1 MKKTLIP
8 VERGFALFGLAI
20 VQVLVWAWVVVA
32 LSLLIIGVGVFLVP
46 EAVMKQRRLAELS
59 RKLAGKWNGVEIP
72 SPYLPE
78 PAYSK
83 GFIGQAERTRTLLS
97 DPATWRD
104 LLWGVTDPI
113 VGALLASF
121 AAILPLYGIE
131 GVLMPL
137 IREATA
143 GQFNDWY
150 AGIPV
155 GQAYSPATAW
165 LCVPAGI
172 AIFALS
178 RVYSPRL
185 LHVHGLWTRLLL
197 SPGSETV
204 LTQRIK
210 QLTLT
215 RADAVDNS
223 AAELRRIERDLHD
236 GAQARLVA
244 MGMSLGAIEHLLE
257 KDPEK
262 AKVLLAEA
270 RATSAKALNE
280 LRDLVRGIHPPV
292 LADRGLSDA
301 IRALALDSGLNV
313 DVQGTV
319 PRLAPP
325 IESAAYFAVSEVLT
339 NAAKHADPDRVWI
352 DLRHEDGMLRIGV
365 TDDGLGGASFAG
377 GTGLRGIERRLAT
390 FDGVLALNS
399 PPGGPTLVT
408 LELPC

>member
-1 MKKTLIP
+1 MNKTFTP
-8 VERGFALFGLAI
+8 VRHGFALVGLSL
-20 VQVLVWAWVVVA
+20 VQILVWSWVVVA
-32 LSLLIIGVGVFLVP
+32 LTLLLLGVGVFLVP

-59 RKLAGKWNGVEIP
+59 RRLSGKWSGVEIP

-78 PAYSK
+78 RAYPKS
-83 GFIGQAERTRTLLS
+83 FLGQAERTRALLS

-104 LLWGVTDPI
+104 MLWGVADPVI
-113 VGALLASF
+113 GIILASF
-121 AAILPLYGIE
+121 AAVLPLYGIE

-137 IREATA
+137 IRAATSD
-143 GQFNDWY
+143 QFNDWY

-155 GQAYSPATAW
+155 GEGYPASNAW

-178 RVYSPRL
+178 RNLSPRL
-185 LHVHGLWTRLLL
+185 LHLHGLWTRLLL
-197 SPGSETV
+197 SPGSDTV

-262 AKVLLAEA
+262 ARVLLAEA
-270 RATSAKALNE
+270 RVTSAKALNE

-313 DVQGTV
+313 DVQGTL

-325 IESAAYFAVSEVLT
+325 IESAAYFAVSELLT

-352 DLRHEDGMLRIGV
+352 DLRLEDGMLRIGV
-365 TDDGLGGASFAG
+365 TDDGLGGASFDG

>member
-1 MKKTLIP
+1 M
-8 VERGFALFGLAI
+8 
-20 VQVLVWAWVVVA
+20 VQVLASSWVIVA
-32 LSLLIIGVGVFLVP
+32 LSLLPLGVGVFLVP
-46 EAVMKQRRLAELS
+46 DAVMRQRRLAQLS

-78 PAYSK
+78 RDHPT
-83 GFIGQAERTRTLLS
+83 GFFGQAERTRALLS

-104 LLWGVTDPI
+104 ALWGVADPV
-113 VGALLASF
+113 VGAMLAVF
-121 AAILPLYGIE
+121 AACLPVYGIE

-137 IREATA
+137 IRAA
-143 GQFNDWY
+143 APDQFKDRY
-150 AGIPV
+150 VGIPV
-155 GQAYSPATAW
+155 GEGYPFYTAW

-172 AIFALS
+172 VIFGLS
-178 RVYSPRL
+178 IIFSARL
-185 LHVHGLWTRLLL
+185 LQLHGRWTRTLL

-204 LTQRIK
+204 LTQRIR

-262 AKVLLAEA
+262 AKILLAEA

-301 IRALALDSGLNV
+301 VRALALDSGLNV
-313 DVQGTV
+313 DVQGTL

-339 NAAKHADPDRVWI
+339 NAAKHAEPDRVWI
-352 DLRHEDGMLRIGV
+352 DMRHDHGMLRIGV